1 MNEIEEFLALNKL
14 KQIQLAKFLGM
25 DKSSISQAVSGKA
38 KLSQAKINQILM
50 NKNGWDC
57 SMFDRASVVQ
67 KIGDNSNNNTQVAG
81 DAESLKREVELL
93 KQLLEEKERTIQI
106 LLNR

>member
-1 MNEIEEFLALNKL
+1 MNEIEEFLAVNGL
-14 KQIQLAKFLGM
+14 KQIELANYLGVN
-25 DKSSISQAVSGKA
+25 KSTISQAVSGRA
-38 KLSQAKINQILM
+38 KLHQSKVNKILM

-81 DAESLKREVELL
+81 NAESLKWEVELL

-106 LLNR
+106 LLNK

>member
-14 KQIQLAKFLGM
+14 KQIQLAEFLGM
-25 DKSSISQAVSGKA
+25 DKSSISQAVSGKMR
-38 KLSQAKINQILM
+38 LSQAKINQILM

-67 KIGDNSNNNTQVAG
+67 KIGDNSNNNTQSVG
-81 DAESLKREVELL
+81 DSDLYKRLC
-93 KQLLEEKERTIQI
+93 EEKDKRIAELERTIQI
-106 LLNR
+106 LLAR